1 MRSFEAAGGKQV
13 LQAPL
18 SCVHDL
24 LKPSL
29 CFCAV
34 PVPHCDTICQ
44 YTLCGGPVKGHKQLL
59 AQIVLPESS
68 QEVAAVPFWLSA
80 GDRSRIGQQR

>member
-1 MRSFEAAGGKQV
+1 M
-13 LQAPL
+13 QAPL

-44 YTLCGGPVKGHKQLL
+44 YTLYGGAVKGHKQLL

-68 QEVAAVPFWLSA
+68 QEVKSLLCLFGYLLGYSQ
-80 GDRSRIGQQR
+80 SRIGQQR